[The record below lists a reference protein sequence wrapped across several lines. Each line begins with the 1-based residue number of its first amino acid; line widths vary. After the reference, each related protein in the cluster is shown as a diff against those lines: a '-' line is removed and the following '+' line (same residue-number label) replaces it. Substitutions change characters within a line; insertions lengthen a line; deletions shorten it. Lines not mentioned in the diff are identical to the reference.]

1 MSSCYYGKL
10 PFVKYLLSSH
20 ELEIHADLH
29 YNDDSALF
37 GAVEN
42 LQTKIIE
49 YLISSQELE
58 KHINL
63 DKNINEIFDN
73 LIKEMYIED
82 KNLPSGDANGISI
95 NKKIIDIID
104 YLIYD
109 LSISPT
115 EHIVQL
121 IKENTKNNYSEPAI
135 KRLNYNLL
143 YNTLI
148 ENTKITTNDKKEN
161 KKIKI

>member
-1 MSSCYYGKL
+1 
-10 PFVKYLLSSH
+10 
-20 ELEIHADLH
+20 
-29 YNDDSALF
+29 
-37 GAVEN
+37 
-42 LQTKIIE
+42 
-49 YLISSQELE
+49 
-58 KHINL
+58 
-63 DKNINEIFDN
+63 
-73 LIKEMYIED
+73 MYIED